1 MPESILVIKSK
12 ICSIESGQRIVM
24 KRLQRMSLPLDRI
37 ELRPYSPDYLE
48 QYRDIDVALDTFPYN
63 GGLTTCEALYMGVPV
78 VTLRGKSHG
87 SRFGASI
94 MNSADLNELIAQN
107 GMDYVKKAVQ
117 LGKRKELIA
126 GYHAGLREHLLKSA
140 LMDSQQ
146 YMKEIESCYQDAWK
160 NYFCKTPVRK
170 KRFFNGDR
178 HGL

>member
-1 MPESILVIKSK
+1 MFCKNCGSEIGKDDKFCANCGYDSVESSNDLDGVTKISK
-12 ICSIESGQRIVM
+12 
-24 KRLQRMSLPLDRI
+24 
-37 ELRPYSPDYLE
+37 
-48 QYRDIDVALDTFPYN
+48 
-63 GGLTTCEALYMGVPV
+63 
-78 VTLRGKSHG
+78 
-87 SRFGASI
+87 
-94 MNSADLNELIAQN
+94 MNLISSNELIAQN